1 MYLHKDHVCCVY
13 FLIFFKTQITV
24 LPYSET
30 IIYGSI
36 ALDFTSQTNAN
47 GLVDILFMVFS
58 HPL

>member
-1 MYLHKDHVCCVY
+1 MFVVFVFY
-13 FLIFFKTQITV
+13 FFLGFTCFKTQITV
-24 LPYSET
+24 LPCSET